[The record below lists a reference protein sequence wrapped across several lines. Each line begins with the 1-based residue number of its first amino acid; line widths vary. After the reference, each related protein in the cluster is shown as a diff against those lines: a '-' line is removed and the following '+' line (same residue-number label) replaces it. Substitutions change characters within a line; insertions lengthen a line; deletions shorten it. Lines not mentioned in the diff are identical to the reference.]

1 MRNIQ
6 PFNVWV
12 NGTMQTATKIVA
24 TAQDNLQN
32 GAIFAWVLAS
42 AENSQV
48 ASGNLTMTM
57 PEYENFTN
65 NEFAYEWVC
74 NQLGLTL
81 LPETN
86 TKENGTTET
95 IEPGA

>member
-32 GAIFAWVLAS
+32 YATFAWVLAS
-42 AENSQV
+42 DENSQI

-57 PEYENFTN
+57 PEYQNFTDN
-65 NEFAYEWVC
+65 DFAYNWICE
-74 NQLGLTL
+74 QLGLTL

-86 TKENGTTET
+86 TQENGTTET
-95 IEPGA
+95 SQPSA